1 MGFARSGGE
10 IYSRRKW
17 QERMNE
23 KNPPCRHEVM
33 RGEGGLMVCQSCGFT
48 RFPEPWEDAG
58 NVEDLPIARA
68 QTSSVTP
75 DGVTPSPKGKA
86 YLEELNIRVDGK
98 DGDV

>member
-1 MGFARSGGE
+1 
-10 IYSRRKW
+10 
-17 QERMNE
+17 
-23 KNPPCRHEVM
+23 M

-68 QTSSVTP
+68 HRV
-75 DGVTPSPKGKA
+75 A
-86 YLEELNIRVDGK
+86 EELNIRADGK